1 MRKKTFI
8 QTDTFLVRPRRL
20 RIFRVIVPGTAII
33 LWTSEKLAIRYVQ
46 RLHIRKLMG
55 RKKDK

>member
-8 QTDTFLVRPRRL
+8 QTDTFLVRPRKL

-46 RLHIRKLMG
+46 RLHIRKLM
-55 RKKDK
+55 KKAKI